1 MQHAAN
7 TAGTIIMKC
16 EDFEPD
22 LSRGKK
28 IIFGNQCITMES
40 QDESQKAIEGQ
51 IMQ

>member
-7 TAGTIIMKC
+7 TAGTILMKC

-28 IIFGNQCITMES
+28 SFLEINVS
-40 QDESQKAIEGQ
+40 LWKARMRVRRQ
-51 IMQ
+51 LRDR